1 MKASPIE
8 IVRSLR
14 RYRETVWLA
23 SSGAAGDG
31 FYSVLRYA
39 IRFVRLLVLL
49 SVWEVVFASRDLAGV
64 AALGTVQTYTLVA
77 GAFGTFLDARTD
89 LGEAIWDGRIATW
102 FVAPVPVFGHAIAV
116 MMGRWIPS
124 FGAFTLPVLFAA
136 PLIGVDARPASL
148 VAGMLFVPSLAC
160 SVTIGLAVDL
170 LLASL
175 MVATGWSV
183 WDMQRLRTAFGTLLT
198 GAVIPL
204 AFFPWGLGAILA
216 WTPLAAMAS
225 APLRIYTGDGDAWN
239 LMAGQVVWVVVM
251 GGASI
256 AIWSRMR
263 ERLVGYGG

>member
-1 MKASPIE
+1 MGTI
-8 IVRSLR
+8 RSLH

-23 SSGAAGDG
+23 SSGAAGEG
-31 FYSVLRYA
+31 FYTFLRYM

-49 SVWEVVFASRDLAGV
+49 AVWQVVFDSRDLAGV
-64 AALGTVQTYTLVA
+64 AVLGTVQTYTLVA

-102 FVAPVPVFGHAIAV
+102 FVAPVPVLGHAIAV
-116 MMGRWIPS
+116 MIGRWVPV
-124 FGAFTLPVLFAA
+124 FGGFTVPVLLAA
-136 PLIGVDARPASL
+136 PLLGVDARPASL
-148 VAGMLFVPSLAC
+148 LAGMLFVPSLAC
-160 SVTIGLAVDL
+160 SVSIGLAADL

-204 AFFPWGLGAILA
+204 AFFPWGLGGALA

-225 APLRIYTGDGDAWN
+225 APLRIYTGDGNAWN
-239 LMAGQVVWVVVM
+239 LVAGQIVWVVLM
-251 GGASI
+251 GGASL

-263 ERLVGYGG
+263 ERLIGYGG